1 MSPSDVT
8 MQLKPTLPHEF
19 CSRIGSV
26 ESVSF
31 GARRSRIC
39 RYASARTLAVSKPP
53 ASHESPPAQPP
64 PPREEVHLHRFRRQ
78 LRRQLLPVRRFVV
91 SGGARIGLNAAQS
104 QKN

>member
-8 MQLKPTLPHEF
+8 MQLKPALPHEF

-26 ESVSF
+26 ASVSF

-53 ASHESPPAQPP
+53 APP
-64 PPREEVHLHRFRRQ
+64 PPPPSKPPPPARPPPRPEQAPLPRFRRQ

-91 SGGARIGLNAAQS
+91 SGGARIGL
-104 QKN
+104 